1 MANFAGLTDPALD
14 VLTITEFAMT
24 APRMRRVEHVE
35 FASLDALDT
44 PPTMA
49 DDHTDGPSVAP
60 DVGGDDFAGIV
71 HDAAT
76 PALDW
81 FDKIHILPRETIDF
95 GNIVTLVERPFEIFN
110 AFRSDVDF
118 TLYVNNAGIGIDI
131 PDLPVPVVTI
141 AALSSILDPAST
153 RLNPIQLDVE
163 ASADGPP
170 SFDDTLEFT
179 FAPGGIVT
187 LHVTGSRVSLFL
199 PIFNGPV
206 DETLEWNTDVQAVAA
221 GQEQRVSNRRNP
233 RQKFN
238 SSVLVDDDARR
249 RLRSLLFG
257 WHGRTFG
264 VALWHE
270 QLPLSAAV
278 SVGAASASFVST
290 AGSDLRVGGLCVLYK
305 SDTVFDVLEVLTVT
319 STTVTFVSTTQ
330 NAYAAGDLLM
340 PVRTAKLA
348 NESAVRRFIVNAE
361 RVHLQFDVIDN
372 DTGAPTGSL
381 GSYATTGGRAILDP
395 TFVDGE
401 ESPQS
406 HRQPVTVI
414 DGETGVISHSS
425 QWANSKSSH
434 HVGFLGKTLAEVHA
448 IRRLLIALRGRQ
460 VTFVSPTFI
469 EDLIVTQNLVSAS
482 TTLVVENVGYT
493 RYVQSREPR
502 ATFRIRFNDGT
513 SLIRRI
519 LSAVETSATEE
530 TLTIDVAWPS
540 ARLVSEIRDIQFL
553 QVSRLA
559 SDSVRIR
566 HLGVGRARVSAAAT
580 VVFDDP

>member
-14 VLTITEFAMT
+14 VLTITTFAMT

-49 DDHTDGPSVAP
+49 DDHTDGPSTAP

-110 AFRSDVDF
+110 AFRDSVDF

-141 AALSSILDPAST
+141 APLSSILDPAST

-179 FAPGGIVT
+179 FAPGGTVT

-206 DETLEWNTDVQAVAA
+206 DETLEWSTDVQAIAG

-233 RQKFN
+233 RQKFD
-238 SSVLVDDDARR
+238 STVLVDEESRR
-249 RLRSLLFG
+249 RIRSLLFG

-270 QLPLSAAV
+270 QLPLSVAV
-278 SVGAASASFVST
+278 SIGAASATFVST

-330 NAYAAGDLLM
+330 NAYAVGDLLM
-340 PVRTAKLA
+340 PVRTAKLS
-348 NESAVRRFIVNAE
+348 NESAVRRFVVNAE
-361 RVHLQFDVIDN
+361 RVQLHFDVIDN
-372 DTGAPTGSL
+372 DTGAPTGSF
-381 GSYATTGGRAILDP
+381 GSYATTGGRSIIDP

-414 DGETGVISHSS
+414 DGDTGIISHSS
-425 QWANSKSSH
+425 QWDRSKSGH
-434 HVGFLGKTLAEVHA
+434 HVGFLGKTMVEVYA
-448 IRRLLIALRGRQ
+448 IRRLLLAMRGRQ

-469 EDLIVTQNLVSAS
+469 EDLVVAQDLVSAS
-482 TTLVVENVGYT
+482 TAMVIENVGYT
-493 RYVQSREPR
+493 RYVQSMMPR
-502 ATFRIRFNDGT
+502 AVFRIRFTDGT

-519 LSAVETSATEE
+519 LSAVETSASIE

-540 ARLVSEIRDIQFL
+540 ARLVSEIQDVQML
-553 QVSRLA
+553 QTSRLA

-566 HLGVGRARVSAAAT
+566 HLGVGRARVSAPAT